1 MRLPGLI
8 VTAGLAVL
16 FLCAPAEAQQP
27 IKDGDILTGTLRL
40 THTRHPNGM
49 KIEAYQIVS
58 APRAMPANDD
68 FCDED
73 NKGATTFHLFTMTA
87 AARKQLKPLLGKPV
101 SVKALRLFCAQTA
114 WHIGDVAVP
123 EWTVLGK

>member
-1 MRLPGLI
+1 MRSACWAIAAGF
-8 VTAGLAVL
+8 TALL
-16 FLCAPAEAQQP
+16 MCAPAEAQQP

-40 THTRHPNGM
+40 THTLHPNGM
-49 KIEAYQIVS
+49 KITAYQIVS

-68 FCDED
+68 FCDEE
-73 NKGATTFHLFTMTA
+73 NKGARTFHLFAVTA

-101 SVKALRLFCAQTA
+101 SVKAVRLFCAQTA

-123 EWTVLGK
+123 EWVVLAK